1 MKIEELIE
9 EYQKMGIEL
18 FLDKENL
25 KFKAPK
31 GVMTSEIKEVL
42 KKNKQQI
49 IEYLLREKEIKPNA
63 EHKYNPFPLT
73 DVQAAYML
81 GNSSVYEFGGFSCH
95 TYFEVKTDFTDISIL
110 EKAWNKVIEKHDMLR
125 AVIYEEGYQVIQKE
139 VPWQKVLLN
148 SIVTKPIEKQ
158 DQCIAEVRS
167 RLAQKKYDVGEWPLC
182 ELEAT
187 FFDDGMC
194 ILHFSIDM
202 MISDFISTN
211 IILKDLVF
219 YYNHPDAESVPFSI
233 SYRDIVLYQ
242 NQMQYSEKYLID
254 KEYWMKRIE
263 HLPVELDLPMC
274 ISSDKKQ
281 QIKFI
286 QFNTRVAAEKWIA
299 VKNEL
304 YKARITPSSFILTVY
319 ASVLGK
325 WIRNKNFCI
334 NVTLL
339 NRPDYDENIQNIVG
353 DFTTTNILQVDLK
366 NKTENFKEKI
376 LTIQEQLW
384 RDIEHSMFSGVQVIR
399 EMTRQTKSHV
409 IVPIVFTSML
419 GMENSIS
426 KIANTSV
433 EYKISQTPQV
443 WIDCQVSEINEE
455 LLINWDV
462 RNDIFPEGMI
472 NDIFNAFENVLMLF
486 CKNYEFMDKT
496 LIVPL
501 PDETK
506 KVRVKVNKTKKEFV
520 AKTLH
525 SGYVNTL
532 KSRPNHI
539 AFIYDHKKYTYH
551 DLEKYISAIQSKLI
565 ACGCEKKDYVAV
577 ILPKGIWQVAATI
590 GTLALGCS
598 YVPISLDNPY
608 NRICEILD
616 EVKAKAIVTD
626 TINFIGYKN
635 VIYTASIEPAEKNI
649 VVEDV
654 TPDQI
659 AYVIYTSGSTGSPK
673 GVVITHQAAY
683 NTIQDI
689 NARFNIADDVVALGL
704 AKLSFDLSV
713 FDLFGIFKAGGV
725 LVYPKDEDLK
735 NPYSWIELM
744 ETYHINLLNMVPA
757 QMQMMTMAMESRT
770 DKFDFV
776 KTIMMSGDWIP
787 VSLPEAINQVMP
799 NAKIISLGG
808 ATEASIWSIYYEID
822 QIQKNWKSIPYG
834 YPLSNQKFYILDDKY
849 NDCPNYVPGK
859 IFISGRGLAE
869 GYYKRNDL
877 TMERFKLHP
886 VSGERIYYTGD
897 IGCYHPEGWIEF
909 LGRDDTQIKVNGH
922 RIELQ
927 EIEKKISNYA
937 RTEMVVV
944 DAVNTAGNEKKL
956 AAFIVPEEKDFSTK
970 EAEAYGI
977 ECAETAK
984 CLMKN
989 IDRNLFEE
997 WVAAADKK
1005 SLLDIVYALQ
1015 SRGIFVNK
1023 SSLWDFK
1030 QIRDKLGVLPKYD
1043 FLLTRWLE
1051 ALCKEE
1057 YLVSIG
1063 NQVFQANVELISNA
1077 EINESWNRLQNIENK
1092 LHYSQMLIEYFKN
1105 SGEHLLD
1112 FLSGNKDPLSIL
1124 FPEGKTQTAL
1134 AAYRNN
1140 IVNTNINQVIIKYVN
1155 SIARQ
1160 LNAQGKQLHILEV
1173 GAGVGGT
1180 SRDLIPSLKNKN
1192 VEYWF
1197 TDISTFFLNSA
1208 KETFADYKNVTYRL
1222 FDINQDYREQDIPAV
1237 YFDVLLCANVLHNAH
1252 NGMEVM
1258 KQLKEVMRENASFI
1272 IIEETVESY
1281 AIMTSMEFEYSIN
1294 DITDYRKEIN
1304 HIFFNREQWRKLLDQ
1319 VNARI
1324 VCELPGI
1331 DDKLSLAGQCLF
1343 IASVWKGRKD
1353 IEKGKLL
1360 NYLEQE
1366 LPVYEIPQYIEI
1378 VSKIDLSTN
1387 GKVDRKKLK
1396 IHMEESEKD
1405 TNEDSKILPSTEQ
1418 EKILVEIWKE
1428 VLNRENISI
1437 TDNFYELGGDSL
1449 LVAQTISQVKK
1460 RLPLAKEYQWNELMR
1475 KMLENPTIEGFAKVF
1490 EDVKYVKES
1499 EDNELVRLNF
1509 VRNGNDNKI
1518 IVLYPDG
1525 INSLS
1530 QYNGLINKIQE
1541 EFGSYTIIGVNLCE
1555 NQVFFETAPEC
1566 LIPDIGKVIAQK
1578 LMQAYSKCEIVLI
1591 GYCIGGLMAI
1601 ETGRFL
1607 LEQGKNVNGIV
1618 TIDTRTCSRCIDNDL
1633 IMERIFKIILNG
1645 GEQDKLMDQQ
1655 ISDAVRA
1662 VLTDKKSAI
1671 TNEEL
1676 CNCGEQFS
1684 EVNKYFTE
1692 LCTLSPKQRFDSLL
1706 DYQKIELD
1714 EERNRILNLYR
1725 MFRHNY
1731 RGVMNYAQDF
1741 YIGDVLALQCN
1752 DNTGFFLPAEMIFDS
1767 DFLQQTVL
1775 GNLSY
1780 EAIPGNHLTC
1790 LDNNNIPLIYGYIR
1804 KYLS

>member
-1 MKIEELIE
+1 
-9 EYQKMGIEL
+9 
-18 FLDKENL
+18 
-25 KFKAPK
+25 
-31 GVMTSEIKEVL
+31 
-42 KKNKQQI
+42 
-49 IEYLLREKEIKPNA
+49 
-63 EHKYNPFPLT
+63 
-73 DVQAAYML
+73 
-81 GNSSVYEFGGFSCH
+81 
-95 TYFEVKTDFTDISIL
+95 
-110 EKAWNKVIEKHDMLR
+110 
-125 AVIYEEGYQVIQKE
+125 
-139 VPWQKVLLN
+139 
-148 SIVTKPIEKQ
+148 
-158 DQCIAEVRS
+158 
-167 RLAQKKYDVGEWPLC
+167 
-182 ELEAT
+182 
-187 FFDDGMC
+187 
-194 ILHFSIDM
+194 
-202 MISDFISTN
+202 
-211 IILKDLVF
+211 
-219 YYNHPDAESVPFSI
+219 
-233 SYRDIVLYQ
+233 
-242 NQMQYSEKYLID
+242 
-254 KEYWMKRIE
+254 
-263 HLPVELDLPMC
+263 MC

-1633 IMERIFKIILNG
+1633 IMEMIFKIILNG

>member
-1 MKIEELIE
+1 M
-9 EYQKMGIEL
+9 
-18 FLDKENL
+18 
-25 KFKAPK
+25 
-31 GVMTSEIKEVL
+31 
-42 KKNKQQI
+42 
-49 IEYLLREKEIKPNA
+49 
-63 EHKYNPFPLT
+63 
-73 DVQAAYML
+73 
-81 GNSSVYEFGGFSCH
+81 
-95 TYFEVKTDFTDISIL
+95 
-110 EKAWNKVIEKHDMLR
+110 
-125 AVIYEEGYQVIQKE
+125 
-139 VPWQKVLLN
+139 
-148 SIVTKPIEKQ
+148 
-158 DQCIAEVRS
+158 
-167 RLAQKKYDVGEWPLC
+167 
-182 ELEAT
+182 
-187 FFDDGMC
+187 
-194 ILHFSIDM
+194 
-202 MISDFISTN
+202 
-211 IILKDLVF
+211 
-219 YYNHPDAESVPFSI
+219 
-233 SYRDIVLYQ
+233 
-242 NQMQYSEKYLID
+242 
-254 KEYWMKRIE
+254 
-263 HLPVELDLPMC
+263 
-274 ISSDKKQ
+274 
-281 QIKFI
+281 
-286 QFNTRVAAEKWIA
+286 
-299 VKNEL
+299 
-304 YKARITPSSFILTVY
+304 TVY

>member
-1 MKIEELIE
+1 M
-9 EYQKMGIEL
+9 
-18 FLDKENL
+18 
-25 KFKAPK
+25 
-31 GVMTSEIKEVL
+31 
-42 KKNKQQI
+42 
-49 IEYLLREKEIKPNA
+49 
-63 EHKYNPFPLT
+63 
-73 DVQAAYML
+73 
-81 GNSSVYEFGGFSCH
+81 
-95 TYFEVKTDFTDISIL
+95 
-110 EKAWNKVIEKHDMLR
+110 
-125 AVIYEEGYQVIQKE
+125 
-139 VPWQKVLLN
+139 
-148 SIVTKPIEKQ
+148 Q
-158 DQCIAEVRS
+158 D
-167 RLAQKKYDVGEWPLC
+167 
-182 ELEAT
+182 
-187 FFDDGMC
+187 
-194 ILHFSIDM
+194 
-202 MISDFISTN
+202 
-211 IILKDLVF
+211 
-219 YYNHPDAESVPFSI
+219 
-233 SYRDIVLYQ
+233 
-242 NQMQYSEKYLID
+242 SEKYLID

-1112 FLSGNKDPLSIL
+1112 FLSGNKDPLSI
-1124 FPEGKTQTAL
+1124 
-1134 AAYRNN
+1134 
-1140 IVNTNINQVIIKYVN
+1140 
-1155 SIARQ
+1155 
-1160 LNAQGKQLHILEV
+1160 
-1173 GAGVGGT
+1173 
-1180 SRDLIPSLKNKN
+1180 
-1192 VEYWF
+1192 
-1197 TDISTFFLNSA
+1197 
-1208 KETFADYKNVTYRL
+1208 
-1222 FDINQDYREQDIPAV
+1222 
-1237 YFDVLLCANVLHNAH
+1237 
-1252 NGMEVM
+1252 
-1258 KQLKEVMRENASFI
+1258 
-1272 IIEETVESY
+1272 
-1281 AIMTSMEFEYSIN
+1281 
-1294 DITDYRKEIN
+1294 
-1304 HIFFNREQWRKLLDQ
+1304 
-1319 VNARI
+1319 
-1324 VCELPGI
+1324 
-1331 DDKLSLAGQCLF
+1331 
-1343 IASVWKGRKD
+1343 
-1353 IEKGKLL
+1353 
-1360 NYLEQE
+1360 
-1366 LPVYEIPQYIEI
+1366 
-1378 VSKIDLSTN
+1378 
-1387 GKVDRKKLK
+1387 
-1396 IHMEESEKD
+1396 
-1405 TNEDSKILPSTEQ
+1405 
-1418 EKILVEIWKE
+1418 
-1428 VLNRENISI
+1428 
-1437 TDNFYELGGDSL
+1437 
-1449 LVAQTISQVKK
+1449 
-1460 RLPLAKEYQWNELMR
+1460 
-1475 KMLENPTIEGFAKVF
+1475 
-1490 EDVKYVKES
+1490 
-1499 EDNELVRLNF
+1499 
-1509 VRNGNDNKI
+1509 
-1518 IVLYPDG
+1518 
-1525 INSLS
+1525 
-1530 QYNGLINKIQE
+1530 
-1541 EFGSYTIIGVNLCE
+1541 
-1555 NQVFFETAPEC
+1555 
-1566 LIPDIGKVIAQK
+1566 
-1578 LMQAYSKCEIVLI
+1578 
-1591 GYCIGGLMAI
+1591 
-1601 ETGRFL
+1601 
-1607 LEQGKNVNGIV
+1607 
-1618 TIDTRTCSRCIDNDL
+1618 
-1633 IMERIFKIILNG
+1633 
-1645 GEQDKLMDQQ
+1645 
-1655 ISDAVRA
+1655 
-1662 VLTDKKSAI
+1662 
-1671 TNEEL
+1671 
-1676 CNCGEQFS
+1676 
-1684 EVNKYFTE
+1684 
-1692 LCTLSPKQRFDSLL
+1692 
-1706 DYQKIELD
+1706 
-1714 EERNRILNLYR
+1714 
-1725 MFRHNY
+1725 
-1731 RGVMNYAQDF
+1731 
-1741 YIGDVLALQCN
+1741 
-1752 DNTGFFLPAEMIFDS
+1752 
-1767 DFLQQTVL
+1767 
-1775 GNLSY
+1775 
-1780 EAIPGNHLTC
+1780 
-1790 LDNNNIPLIYGYIR
+1790 
-1804 KYLS
+1804 

>member
-1 MKIEELIE
+1 M
-9 EYQKMGIEL
+9 
-18 FLDKENL
+18 
-25 KFKAPK
+25 
-31 GVMTSEIKEVL
+31 
-42 KKNKQQI
+42 
-49 IEYLLREKEIKPNA
+49 
-63 EHKYNPFPLT
+63 
-73 DVQAAYML
+73 
-81 GNSSVYEFGGFSCH
+81 
-95 TYFEVKTDFTDISIL
+95 
-110 EKAWNKVIEKHDMLR
+110 
-125 AVIYEEGYQVIQKE
+125 
-139 VPWQKVLLN
+139 
-148 SIVTKPIEKQ
+148 Q
-158 DQCIAEVRS
+158 D
-167 RLAQKKYDVGEWPLC
+167 
-182 ELEAT
+182 
-187 FFDDGMC
+187 
-194 ILHFSIDM
+194 
-202 MISDFISTN
+202 
-211 IILKDLVF
+211 
-219 YYNHPDAESVPFSI
+219 
-233 SYRDIVLYQ
+233 
-242 NQMQYSEKYLID
+242 SEKYLID